1 MIQTPSVQMLGVFVF
16 MGSVRPAWIRCSE
29 STEGTSGQLKAA
41 SMGLRWFGI
50 GSVGGIRGYGSAFW
64 PMRELSI
71 LVALKI
77 IQGCSMSRKLTPV
90 AIAYDFDGTLAPGN
104 MQEYDFIPA
113 LNMKSKEF
121 WGEVKKLAI
130 DQAADEILAYMWL
143 MLSKAQAAHLPVRK
157 SDFKAFGSS
166 IDLFPGVSEWFDRIN
181 AYGKARGCKVEHF
194 IISSGLREMIEGT
207 SISKKFKKIYGS
219 GFMFDH
225 NGVAHWP
232 AVAMNYTTKTQY
244 IFRINKGSL
253 DVHDNSVIN
262 KFVPKADR
270 PIPFENMLF
279 IGDGETDIPCMRL
292 VKDQGGHAIAVYNP
306 GKRKAKETAIKLV
319 NDGRATL
326 HAPAN
331 YEPGS
336 QVEQAVQAIIDKS
349 GATARIAQAA
359 TSGRR
364 YRVMTEPTVDP
375 LQDLSE

>member
-1 MIQTPSVQMLGVFVF
+1 
-16 MGSVRPAWIRCSE
+16 
-29 STEGTSGQLKAA
+29 
-41 SMGLRWFGI
+41 
-50 GSVGGIRGYGSAFW
+50 
-64 PMRELSI
+64 
-71 LVALKI
+71 
-77 IQGCSMSRKLTPV
+77 MSRKLIPV

-121 WGEVKKLAI
+121 WGEVKKMARS
-130 DQAADEILAYMWL
+130 QEADEILAYMNL
-143 MLSKAQAAHLPVRK
+143 MLIKAQTAQLPVKK
-157 SDFKAFGSS
+157 SDFKVFGAS
-166 IDLFPGVSEWFDRIN
+166 IALFPGVLEWFDRIN

-225 NGVAHWP
+225 NGVANWP

-270 PIPFENMLF
+270 PVPFENMLF

-336 QVEQAVQAIIDKS
+336 RVEQAVQAIIDKIS
-349 GATARIAQAA
+349 A
-359 TSGRR
+359 TSRIEQSASHGRKR
-364 YRVMTEPTVDP
+364 PHAAESSIDP
-375 LQDLSE
+375 LQDLGE

>member
-1 MIQTPSVQMLGVFVF
+1 
-16 MGSVRPAWIRCSE
+16 
-29 STEGTSGQLKAA
+29 
-41 SMGLRWFGI
+41 
-50 GSVGGIRGYGSAFW
+50 
-64 PMRELSI
+64 MRELPI
-71 LVALKI
+71 LVPLKI
-77 IQGCSMSRKLTPV
+77 IQGCSMSRKLTPI

-113 LNMKSKEF
+113 LKMTSKEF
-121 WGEVKKLAI
+121 WDEVKKMASDHEA
-130 DQAADEILAYMWL
+130 DQILAYMWL
-143 MLSKAQAAHLPVRK
+143 MLGKAQAAHLPVRK

-166 IDLFPGVSEWFDRIN
+166 IALFPGVPEWFDRIN
-181 AYGKARGCKVEHF
+181 AYGKDHGCKVEHF

-207 SISKKFKKIYGS
+207 SISKRFKKIYGS

-244 IFRINKGSL
+244 LFRINKGSL
-253 DVHDNSVIN
+253 DVHDNSIIN
-262 KFVPKADR
+262 KFVPKEDR
-270 PIPFENMLF
+270 PVPFENMLF

-306 GKRKAKETAIKLV
+306 GLRKAKETAIQLV

-336 QVEQAVQAIIDKS
+336 QVEQAVQAIIDKIS
-349 GATARIAQAA
+349 ATSRIAQAG
-359 TSGRR
+359 TNGRKR
-364 YRVMTEPTVDP
+364 QIMTEPAIDP
-375 LQDLSE
+375 LKDLSE

>member
-1 MIQTPSVQMLGVFVF
+1 
-16 MGSVRPAWIRCSE
+16 
-29 STEGTSGQLKAA
+29 
-41 SMGLRWFGI
+41 
-50 GSVGGIRGYGSAFW
+50 
-64 PMRELSI
+64 
-71 LVALKI
+71 
-77 IQGCSMSRKLTPV
+77 MSRKLTPV

-121 WGEVKKLAI
+121 WREVKKLTI
-130 DQAADEILAYMWL
+130 DQEADEILAYMWL

-157 SDFKAFGSS
+157 SDFKAFGAS
-166 IDLFPGVSEWFDRIN
+166 IALFPGVLEWFDRLN
-181 AYGKARGCKVEHF
+181 TYGKAQGCKVEHF

-262 KFVPKADR
+262 QFVPKEDR
-270 PIPFENMLF
+270 PVPFENMLF
-279 IGDGETDIPCMRL
+279 LGDGETDIPCMRL

-306 GKRKAKETAIKLV
+306 GKRGAKDTAAKLV

-326 HAPAN
+326 YAPAN

-336 QVEQAVQAIIDKS
+336 QVEQAVQAVIDKI
-349 GATARIAQAA
+349 GAA
-359 TSGRR
+359 TRIELAAGHGRR
-364 YRVMTEPTVDP
+364 RLPTAQSLIDP
-375 LQDLSE
+375 LQDLRE